1 MRDESRDGLRNR
13 LEFRALTSGEPFWDF
28 VQRVPLL
35 RRQVNKILIDSAV
48 LKLPTRPNPLST
60 LAPYSS
66 WASLTDRRF
75 DSRHLPPVAESG
87 LPPVEDAAALFARQ
101 GDGELCPKSTV
112 TFAYF
117 AQWFT
122 DGFLRSDRRPERD
135 PRRNDSNHEIDL
147 GPLYGIRPEQ
157 TEQLREHAGG
167 RLKRQSLGGAEFP
180 PYLCGEGGQIKPEFS
195 TLSVVRPEQIPPER
209 RDQLFATGSDTTNSQ
224 VGFVMLNVLFL
235 REHNRLA
242 GLLER
247 AHPGW
252 DDERIF
258 QTARNVLIVLL
269 IKIVIEEYINHIT
282 PYLFRL
288 AADPAPFTNPRW
300 YRQNW
305 MAIEFNLLYRW
316 HGLIPSRLR
325 TGGQDLTV
333 WDTVFNPALV
343 PRHGLAHLFAEASG
357 QRAGR
362 IGLFNTDPVLQVVEE
377 ASVREARAV
386 GLASYNDYRAY
397 ARFPR
402 VTRFEQISGDPR
414 VQEGLRRLYGHVD
427 RIELYPG
434 LFAEDPRPNS
444 VLPSL
449 IGRMVGVDAFSQAL
463 TNPLLAPRVF
473 NAATFSPE
481 GMEAIRTTRTLS
493 DVLHRN
499 IPESPGRYLV
509 TMTRQDWQR
518 V

>member
-1 MRDESRDGLRNR
+1 MRSEARDGLWNR

-28 VQRVPLL
+28 VQRVPPL
-35 RRQVNKILIDSAV
+35 RRQVNKLLIESAI

-75 DSRHLPPVAESG
+75 DSRHLPPASENG
-87 LPPVEDAAALFARQ
+87 LPPVEDVAALFARQ

-112 TFAYF
+112 MFAYF

-157 TEQLREHAGG
+157 TDQLREHAGG
-167 RLKRQSLGGAEFP
+167 RLKRQSLAGAEFP
-180 PYLCGEGGQIKPEFS
+180 PYLCQNGEIKPEFS

-209 RDQLFATGSDTTNSQ
+209 RDALFATGSDTTNSQ

-235 REHNRLA
+235 REHNRVA

-247 AHPGW
+247 AHPAW
-252 DDERIF
+252 DDERLF

-282 PYLFRL
+282 PYFFRL
-288 AADPAPFTNPRW
+288 QADPGPFSNPRW

-325 TGGQDLTV
+325 TGGEDLKV
-333 WDTVFNPALV
+333 WDTVFNPALA
-343 PRHGLAHLFAEASG
+343 PRHGLARLFADASG

-362 IGLFNTDPVLQVVEE
+362 VGLFNTDPVLQVVEE

-386 GLASYNDYRAY
+386 GLATYNDYREY

-402 VTRFEQISGDPR
+402 VTEFDQISGDPR
-414 VQEGLRRLYGHVD
+414 VQDGLRRLYGSVD

-434 LFAEDPRPNS
+434 LFAEDARPNS

-463 TNPLLAPRVF
+463 TNPLLAPRLF

-481 GMEAIRTTRTLS
+481 GMQVIRATRTLS
-493 DVLHRN
+493 DLLHRN

-509 TMTRQDWQR
+509 TMTRSDWQR